1 MPSFSPVQT
10 GMAGMNSARLAADS
24 REAAGSHALTQSSSD
39 KDKLKST
46 FQDFA
51 AGTFYKEM
59 MKSLRKMHTKPAYM
73 YGGHAEEIFQGQ
85 MDQQVAENLAH
96 TKGSQI
102 SEPLFQGYL
111 NRVGSH

>member
-1 MPSFSPVQT
+1 MPAFSPVQSS
-10 GMAGMNSARLAADS
+10 MNSARLAADS
-24 REAAGSHALTQSSSD
+24 REVSGSHLLAQSSSD
-39 KDKLKST
+39 TDKMKST
-46 FQDFA
+46 FQDFT

-59 MKSLRKMHTKPAYM
+59 MKSLRKMHNKPAYM

-102 SEPLFQGYL
+102 AEPLFQGFL
-111 NRVGSH
+111 NRIGSH